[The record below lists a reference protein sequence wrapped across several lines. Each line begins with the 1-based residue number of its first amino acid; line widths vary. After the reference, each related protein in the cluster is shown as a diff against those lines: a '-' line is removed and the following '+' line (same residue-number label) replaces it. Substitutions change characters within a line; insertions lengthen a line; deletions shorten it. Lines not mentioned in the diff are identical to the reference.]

1 LSAFGAG
8 VGGRGSE
15 AADRAVES
23 GPPAPNPQ
31 PLVFVGLGSNLGDRR
46 ANLEATIGRLAR
58 EPGVRVVRRSGLY
71 ETEPVGVADQPW
83 FLNAVLEIET
93 RLAAGELLRMLKRIE
108 RELGR
113 RPGRRWGERLID
125 LDLLV
130 YGEQP
135 LAEPD
140 LTVPHPEMWRRLF
153 VLVPLAELAPDLLAP
168 DGRSIG
174 RVIEDLA
181 GSQAIR
187 ALPVP
192 LSS

>member
-15 AADRAVES
+15 AADRAVKS
-23 GPPAPNPQ
+23 RPPAPNPQ
-31 PLVFVGLGSNLGDRR
+31 PPVFVGLGSNLGDRR
-46 ANLEATIGRLAR
+46 ANLEAAVEKLAR
-58 EPGVRVVRRSGLY
+58 EPGVRVVRRSSLY

-93 RLAAGELLRMLKRIE
+93 KLAAGELLRTLKRIE

-125 LDLLV
+125 LDLLL

-153 VLVPLAELAPDLLAP
+153 VLVPLAELAPDLRAP